1 MDYPLAEGILR
12 LPEGLQDRT
21 VNIFVQPNSG
31 PAQLNLNVSRDDLLA
46 TESLSAYVDR
56 QVALI
61 GTKLRN
67 YILLAKRPASLSTST
82 PLAGLQVDAYYLHDG
97 RPVYQRQAAFE
108 VAPGRIL
115 VFSATSQSDFNA
127 QQNAGWQQ
135 LLDSFQ
141 PRDAAGAALA
151 RPPQE

>member
-1 MDYPLAEGILR
+1 MDYPLAEGTLH

-31 PAQLNLNVSRDDLLA
+31 PAQLNINVSRDDLLA
-46 TESLSAYVDR
+46 DESLSAYVDR

-67 YILLAKRPASLSTST
+67 YTLLAKRPASLSATA

-127 QQNAGWQQ
+127 GQDECWQQ
-135 LLDSFQ
+135 LLDGFQ
-141 PRDAAGAALA
+141 HRAQSS
-151 RPPQE
+151 RE